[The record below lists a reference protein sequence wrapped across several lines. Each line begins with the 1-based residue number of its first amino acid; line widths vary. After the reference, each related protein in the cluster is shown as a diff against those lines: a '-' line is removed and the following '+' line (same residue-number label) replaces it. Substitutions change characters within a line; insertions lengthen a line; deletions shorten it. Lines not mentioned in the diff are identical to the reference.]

1 MRLSF
6 VIASFVLLVSTTSAT
21 FSPACPPFWI
31 LVPEGDQCVCK
42 HLFKTEPPKAGCKTY
57 ITTIL
62 GIKKKCKATCS
73 DWPAPSPRPYKPK
86 RNEPMLLKDGT
97 PSLCPVDMSVCPLAA
112 APHVMDS
119 ERATATIP
127 TKDSYEC
134 VKPEEDLYNCGGCS
148 STGQGVNCNTIT
160 GVLGTS
166 CIKGKCVVYTCQ
178 KGYKFTTNKN
188 GAQECVRKSL
198 RHMSSVP
205 H

>member
-1 MRLSF
+1 
-6 VIASFVLLVSTTSAT
+6 
-21 FSPACPPFWI
+21 
-31 LVPEGDQCVCK
+31 
-42 HLFKTEPPKAGCKTY
+42 
-57 ITTIL
+57 
-62 GIKKKCKATCS
+62 
-73 DWPAPSPRPYKPK
+73 
-86 RNEPMLLKDGT
+86 MLLKDGT